1 MISVFDITK
10 LRSLLKDFYEITQ
23 IRITVFD
30 ENLNELTS
38 YPDDVADFCKI
49 VRSCETG
56 RIACAECDRNAC
68 AKAASQRK
76 TQIYRC
82 HAGLTEAVTPLIVN
96 DVLVGYLLFGHVFS
110 YDSYEAGWEE
120 IEKCCCELPIE
131 LEELK
136 AACFRRPLIK
146 TEYVHATTHILLAVA
161 SYLVLERMAT
171 LQADQLAVQVDH
183 YLSTHFTENFNAPEL
198 CQRFGIGKTQLYKI
212 ARQLYGCGIAEHIRS
227 LRMAHAKKLLTEH
240 KEYSLAEIATQC
252 GYNDYNYFISVFT
265 RTVGL
270 SPRRWQEIKT

>member
-1 MISVFDITK
+1 MISVFDLKK

-38 YPDDVADFCKI
+38 YPDEVADFCKI

-56 RIACAECDRNAC
+56 KLACAACDADAC
-68 AKAASQRK
+68 AKAARQRK

-120 IEKCCCELPIE
+120 IEKCCRQLPVELP
-131 LEELK
+131 ELK
-136 AACFRRPLIK
+136 AACFQRPLIK

-171 LQADQLAVQVDH
+171 LQTDKLAVQVDH
-183 YLSTHFTENFNAPEL
+183 YISTHFTENLSASDL
-198 CQRFGIGKTQLYKI
+198 CQLFGIGKTQLYKI
-212 ARQLYGCGIAEHIRS
+212 ARQLYGCGIGEHIRN
-227 LRMAHAKKLLTEH
+227 LRMAQAKRLLTEH
-240 KEYSLAEIATQC
+240 KEYSLSDIATQC
-252 GYNDYNYFISVFT
+252 GYSDYNYFISVFT
-265 RTVGL
+265 RTVGE
-270 SPRRWQEIKT
+270 SPRHWQGANT